1 MYTLQFFSVL
11 WYYMHEKSTN
21 CIPMQAHKRNTKMF
35 YWKKP
40 YLVLFM
46 KQNGNTNGDLIYS
59 VDLTEISKFPF
70 QFPGKI
76 QFDHIRD
83 LSFQTISIYIVINF
97 CVGLRTFYC
106 IYRVESM
113 LYIEAM
119 LAPKAY
125 FIWKREKEYRVL
137 HLKNYKSERLWL
149 ETVHIWPYLGKAK
162 MCLKGSSFSWFSKNF
177 LHFLAVCLHFFSNK
191 LPPLKHILA
200 LPT

>member
-1 MYTLQFFSVL
+1 MATLNSLVIAADYQRRQKNPLNTTLNPISIVPTMYTLQFFSVL

-46 KQNGNTNGDLIYS
+46 KQNGNTNGDLIYN

-106 IYRVESM
+106 IYRVKSM

-119 LAPKAY
+119 
-125 FIWKREKEYRVL
+125 
-137 HLKNYKSERLWL
+137 
-149 ETVHIWPYLGKAK
+149 
-162 MCLKGSSFSWFSKNF
+162 
-177 LHFLAVCLHFFSNK
+177 
-191 LPPLKHILA
+191 
-200 LPT
+200 